1 MLNKCVKNKSEKILK
16 NFKKCV
22 DKKLG
27 VVYNKINKT
36 KQEKNREHSLRK
48 GENSKERE
56 VRSTKK
62 LS

>member
-1 MLNKCVKNKSEKILK
+1 MV
-16 NFKKCV
+16 
-22 DKKLG
+22 G

-36 KQEKNREHSLRK
+36 KQEKNKEHSLRK